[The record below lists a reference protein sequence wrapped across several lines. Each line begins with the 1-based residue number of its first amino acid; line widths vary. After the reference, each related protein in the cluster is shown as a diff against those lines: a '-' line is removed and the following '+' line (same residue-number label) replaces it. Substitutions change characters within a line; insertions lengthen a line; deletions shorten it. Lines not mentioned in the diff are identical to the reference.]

1 MRGSSTPLKTVAA
14 SMRSAGTELDGQRNH
29 QQQQKTL
36 GASLVPLINKLQ
48 DIFASAGLEEL
59 ADIDLPQIA
68 VVGSQSSGKSSV
80 LEALVR
86 LSLSLLLSGASRR
99 IESLSSFR
107 SINRTRASQVRYRF
121 FFVPFF
127 PQRTNSPSSSSS
139 REETRRENVR
149 DLYELTIECLLFY
162 RCDRLAETF
171 FREVRKFARADL
183 SSYSW
188 CTRPPI
194 LAPTRRANGASFF
207 TDLGNDSQISKRFA
221 EK

>member
-1 MRGSSTPLKTVAA
+1 MRGNSTPLKAAAA
-14 SMRSAGTELDGQRNH
+14 SMRSAGTELDGQQYH
-29 QQQQKTL
+29 QQKTL

-86 LSLSLLLSGASRR
+86 VSLSLFSLSRR
-99 IESLSSFR
+99 FESLSALR

-121 FFVPFF
+121 FFVPFSF
-127 PQRTNSPSSSSS
+127 PNEQTLLLTLLLAKGP
-139 REETRRENVR
+139 RRENVR
-149 DLYELTIECLLFY
+149 DVYKLTTECLLFY
-162 RCDRLAETF
+162 RRDRLAETF
-171 FREVRKFARADL
+171 FREVQKFVRADL

-194 LAPTRRANGASFF
+194 LAPTRRASGASFF
-207 TDLGNDSQISKRFA
+207 TDLENDSQISKRFA

>member
-1 MRGSSTPLKTVAA
+1 MSIQSEFLRFRVSVKKRGKRGKRKKKDARAFSPNSALKYNTITTMRGSTTPSKAATA

-86 LSLSLLLSGASRR
+86 LSL
-99 IESLSSFR
+99 
-107 SINRTRASQVRYRF
+107 
-121 FFVPFF
+121 FVAF
-127 PQRTNSPSSSSS
+127 
-139 REETRRENVR
+139 E
-149 DLYELTIECLLFY
+149 
-162 RCDRLAETF
+162 
-171 FREVRKFARADL
+171 
-183 SSYSW
+183 
-188 CTRPPI
+188 
-194 LAPTRRANGASFF
+194 
-207 TDLGNDSQISKRFA
+207 RFA
-221 EK
+221 SY

>member
-1 MRGSSTPLKTVAA
+1 
-14 SMRSAGTELDGQRNH
+14 MRSAGTELDGQQHH

-86 LSLSLLLSGASRR
+86 VSLSLFSLSRR
-99 IESLSSFR
+99 FESLSALR

-121 FFVPFF
+121 FFCSFFF
-127 PQRTNSPSSSSS
+127 PQRTNSLLLPLLLAK
-139 REETRRENVR
+139 RPRRENVR
-149 DLYELTIECLLFY
+149 DVYKLTIECLLFY
-162 RCDRLAETF
+162 RRDRLAETF
-171 FREVRKFARADL
+171 FREVQKFARADL

-188 CTRPPI
+188 CTRLPI
-194 LAPTRRANGASFF
+194 LAPTRRASGASFF
-207 TDLGNDSQISKRFA
+207 TDLENDSQISKRFA

>member
-14 SMRSAGTELDGQRNH
+14 SMRSAGTELDGQ
-29 QQQQKTL
+29 QYQQQKTL

-86 LSLSLLLSGASRR
+86 LSLSLFSLSSRF
-99 IESLSSFR
+99 ESLSTVR
-107 SINRTRASQVRYRF
+107 SINRTRASQARYRF
-121 FFVPFF
+121 FFCSFFF

-149 DLYELTIECLLFY
+149 DVYKLTIECLLFY
-162 RCDRLAETF
+162 RHDRLAETF
-171 FREVRKFARADL
+171 FREVQKFVRADL

-194 LAPTRRANGASFF
+194 LVPTRRVNGASFF
-207 TDLGNDSQISKRFA
+207 TDLGSDSQISKRFA

>member
-1 MRGSSTPLKTVAA
+1 MRGNSTPLKAAAA
-14 SMRSAGTELDGQRNH
+14 SMRSAGTELDGQ
-29 QQQQKTL
+29 QYQQQKTL

-86 LSLSLLLSGASRR
+86 FSLSLFSLSRR
-99 IESLSSFR
+99 FESLSALR

-121 FFVPFF
+121 FFCSFFF

-139 REETRRENVR
+139 REGTAPRK
-149 DLYELTIECLLFY
+149 CS
-162 RCDRLAETF
+162 RC
-171 FREVRKFARADL
+171 V
-183 SSYSW
+183 
-188 CTRPPI
+188 
-194 LAPTRRANGASFF
+194 
-207 TDLGNDSQISKRFA
+207 
-221 EK
+221 

>member
-1 MRGSSTPLKTVAA
+1 MRGNSTPLKAAAA
-14 SMRSAGTELDGQRNH
+14 SMRSAGTELDGQQH
-29 QQQQKTL
+29 HQQQKTL

-86 LSLSLLLSGASRR
+86 VSLSLFSLSRR
-99 IESLSSFR
+99 FESLSALR

-121 FFVPFF
+121 FFVPFSF
-127 PQRTNSPSSSSS
+127 PNEQTLLLPLLLAKGP
-139 REETRRENVR
+139 RRENVR
-149 DLYELTIECLLFY
+149 DVYKLTTECLLFY
-162 RCDRLAETF
+162 RRDRLAETF
-171 FREVRKFARADL
+171 FREVQKFVRADL

-194 LAPTRRANGASFF
+194 LAPTRRASGASFF
-207 TDLGNDSQISKRFA
+207 TDLENDSQISKRFA

>member
-1 MRGSSTPLKTVAA
+1 MSIQSEFLRFRVSVKKRGKRGKRKKKRQSFFPEKSARSNIHTITTMRGSTTPSKAATA

-86 LSLSLLLSGASRR
+86 LSL
-99 IESLSSFR
+99 
-107 SINRTRASQVRYRF
+107 
-121 FFVPFF
+121 FVAF
-127 PQRTNSPSSSSS
+127 
-139 REETRRENVR
+139 E
-149 DLYELTIECLLFY
+149 
-162 RCDRLAETF
+162 
-171 FREVRKFARADL
+171 
-183 SSYSW
+183 
-188 CTRPPI
+188 
-194 LAPTRRANGASFF
+194 
-207 TDLGNDSQISKRFA
+207 RFA
-221 EK
+221 SY